1 MESIDELLSH
11 VSAVAE
17 AVNEIQ
23 ARVEATKALAE
34 ETEVQLRELGV
45 EAGANAIGAGKE
57 QLAESVTAVASLA
70 NKLQEAGELAQ
81 ATKYE

>member
-70 NKLQEAGELAQ
+70 NKLQEAGELAD